1 MSGDRYTLTALAR
14 DLDVG
19 SRLLARRA
27 ALLAAAGYRRC
38 RTLATTGRPGAP
50 SVPRTPPAAAPSDRT
65 PGAEGGTGGE
75 GAPASAPPV
84 MAPAKQAGKGRRA
97 AATARA
103 RSGAVD
109 TWLLAGL
116 SAWVAWCFLRRPLA
130 AGLHALAPDMAVLAP
145 FAAAWWSVAAWL
157 TAQHDKHR
165 QAQQPAP
172 ADPAPADGQPDGA
185 PTREAVQ
192 AAEQWLHHLV
202 ITRVLKAAR
211 QGFKGVHLNTLL
223 TEPGI
228 PATWRVGTLKAHLE
242 RLAIPVNRNLKLKG
256 APGPT
261 YGVRADELAAAL
273 GMPLEQAVLAYAP
286 VHPDSPLPAPERA
299 SEEGPAVPAAEGPG
313 GPAGEGVQPAPSG
326 GLLARL
332 LGALTGP
339 AARPSRTP
347 DATPSPA
354 ASQPRPGGG

>member
-50 SVPRTPPAAAPSDRT
+50 SVPRTPPAPTPPART
-65 PGAEGGTGGE
+65 PSPEKGE
-75 GAPASAPPV
+75 GAPTDAPLAT
-84 MAPAKQAGKGRRA
+84 APGKKPEKGRA

-103 RSGAVD
+103 RGKAAD
-109 TWLLAGL
+109 TWLLTGL
-116 SAWVAWCFLRRPLA
+116 SAWVVWCFLRRPLA
-130 AGLHALAPDMAVLAP
+130 AGLHALLPDLVVLAP
-145 FAAAWWSVAAWL
+145 FAAVWWSVAAWF

-172 ADPAPADGQPDGA
+172 SDPVSEQADSAGGQAESA

-202 ITRVLKAAR
+202 ISRVLEAAR
-211 QGFKGVHLNTLL
+211 QGRKGVHLNTL
-223 TEPGI
+223 TAEPGI

-242 RLAIPVNRNLKLKG
+242 RLAIPVTRNLKLKG

-261 YGVRADELAAAL
+261 YGVREDALVGAL
-273 GMPLEQAVLAYAP
+273 GMSLEQAVLSYAP
-286 VHPDSPLPAPERA
+286 GAPDTLPPAPQGTPTTP
-299 SEEGPAVPAAEGPG
+299 SPPAPA
-313 GPAGEGVQPAPSG
+313 GPAGEAPRG
-326 GLLARL
+326 AHGEHAFAHLI
-332 LGALTGP
+332 GALTGP